1 MPLNL
6 PPSGMRT
13 LTCGAL
19 GIWIRDH
26 FRIEDRNLSWR
37 IIENYSLV
45 EDWKQ
50 HVGETIKRT
59 KGRLILNG
67 VHKKKGLMGLK
78 ILG

>member
-1 MPLNL
+1 
-6 PPSGMRT
+6 MRT

-19 GIWIRDH
+19 GIWIRDD
-26 FRIEDRNLSWR
+26 FRIEDQTLSWR
-37 IIENYSLV
+37 ILENCSLV

-67 VHKKKGLMGLK
+67 VDKKKGLMGLK